1 MSAGAK
7 IRLRR
12 DTAAGWSAAN
22 PVLTLAEP
30 GLETDTNR
38 IKYGD
43 GVTAWNS
50 LAYWNGFDVGNV
62 AGNLLPAT
70 DSTYTLGSPS
80 RQWSELYLTGN
91 SIYLGNIVLK
101 DSNGSFVVESDGTTI
116 DLSATLTDRGADS
129 NNWDNLIQMG
139 LYTVNRDSWSGVTGA
154 PLDCLIFVGVLEVL
168 RTTDGDNLSITQCFM
183 PGEQQADVTTQFTR
197 SYWNGEWTGWI
208 KGLNDSQV
216 LVGGS
221 F

>member
-1 MSAGAK
+1 MPSR
-7 IRLRR
+7 IQLRR
-12 DTAAGWSAAN
+12 DTAANWTAAN
-22 PVLTLAEP
+22 PVLALAEP
-30 GLETDTNR
+30 GLETDTNL

-43 GVTAWNS
+43 GITAWNS
-50 LAYWNGFDVGNV
+50 LPYSGANV
-62 AGNLLPAT
+62 PEIAGNLIPTA
-70 DSTYTLGSPS
+70 DGVYTLGSAS

-101 DSNGSFVVESDGTTI
+101 DDNGQFKVESDGTTI

-129 NNWDNLIQMG
+129 NNWDNLTQMG
-139 LYTVNRDSWSGVTGA
+139 LYTVDRTSWSGVTGA

-183 PGEQQADVTTQFTR
+183 PGEQQADVTVQFTR
-197 SYWNGEWTGWI
+197 SYWNGVWTAWI
-208 KGLNDSQV
+208 KTLNDNQI